1 MGSCWSDEG
10 CSRRGNS
17 KFYVKFSLQRL
28 TLYKVNKTVVKS
40 ITTLY
45 LFSCWE
51 VHHIRMLM
59 FVTLLVSPTAF
70 SLPVFPFSMSP
81 VLWW

>member
-17 KFYVKFSLQRL
+17 KFYVKFSLQRS
-28 TLYKVNKTVVKS
+28 TLYKLKKTVVKR

-45 LFSCWE
+45 LISCWE
-51 VHHIRMLM
+51 VHQNEL
-59 FVTLLVSPTAF
+59 VTLLVSPTAF

>member
-17 KFYVKFSLQRL
+17 KFYVKFSLQRS
-28 TLYKVNKTVVKS
+28 TLYKLKKTVVKS

-45 LFSCWE
+45 LFSRWE
-51 VHHIRMLM
+51 VHQNEL
-59 FVTLLVSPTAF
+59 VTLLVSPTAF

>member
-17 KFYVKFSLQRL
+17 KFYVKFSLQRF
-28 TLYKVNKTVVKS
+28 TLYKLKKTVVKS

-51 VHHIRMLM
+51 VHQNEL
-59 FVTLLVSPTAF
+59 VTLLVSPIAF